1 MSPSYLKVLVLLF
14 PDAAVVVVATANLNR
29 GGWAAGGMR
38 NHLWHH
44 SFPVRTQRLGE
55 DVADW
60 SALLPDGSFGSPP

>member
-1 MSPSYLKVLVLLF
+1 MLLF
-14 PDAAVVVVATANLNR
+14 PDAAEVVVATANLNR
-29 GGWAAGGMR
+29 GGWAAGGVR

-44 SFPVRTQRLGE
+44 SFPARTQRLGE